1 MLSMLSKNYMALL
14 IRFDRASLNHQFI
27 RSLSDELEGLYS
39 RFAAW
44 KVRNDLDEVQA
55 FLQQEVVMAY
65 PQAFLDWEEATK
77 ESSKLGQARAMVLRL
92 LSRPCGELT
101 PAVRSQ
107 VEALSLTQ
115 LEQLSEDLLDFSGLA
130 ALEAW
135 LD

>member
-1 MLSMLSKNYMALL
+1 
-14 IRFDRASLNHQFI
+14 
-27 RSLSDELEGLYS
+27 
-39 RFAAW
+39 
-44 KVRNDLDEVQA
+44 
-55 FLQQEVVMAY
+55 
-65 PQAFLDWEEATK
+65 
-77 ESSKLGQARAMVLRL
+77 MVLRL